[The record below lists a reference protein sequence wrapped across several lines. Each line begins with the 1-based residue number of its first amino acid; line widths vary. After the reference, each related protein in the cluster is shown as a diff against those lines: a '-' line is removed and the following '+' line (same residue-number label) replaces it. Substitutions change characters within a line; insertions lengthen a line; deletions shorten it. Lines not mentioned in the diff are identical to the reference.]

1 VFQALFESEHHMSDI
16 MRRVAALKLIPMV
29 VIDSADHAEPFG
41 DALINGGLPIAEVT
55 FRTAAA
61 EPVIRAL
68 ADRGDLIVGAGTVL
82 TTEQADRA
90 IDAGAQF
97 IVAPGTNP
105 PVVEHVLER
114 GVPMLPGVVTP
125 SEIELALSLGV
136 NTLKFFPAEPM
147 GGVTT
152 LKALAGPYRDVR
164 FVPTGGITPEM
175 VPSYLQ
181 LPSVIACGGSWMAP
195 RDMLAAGRFDAI
207 TCLVEQAARM
217 LADPPDVAT

>member
-1 VFQALFESEHHMSDI
+1 MSDI
-16 MRRVAALKLIPMV
+16 MHRVAELKLIPMV
-29 VIDSADHAEPFG
+29 VIDHADSAEPFG
-41 DALINGGLPIAEVT
+41 DALVRGGLPIAEVT

-61 EPVIRAL
+61 EPVIRTL
-68 ADRGDLIVGAGTVL
+68 ANRGDLIIGAGTVL
-82 TTEQADRA
+82 TTDQADRA
-90 IDAGAQF
+90 IDAGARF

-105 PVVEHVLER
+105 QVIEHVLKR

-136 NTLKFFPAEPM
+136 STLKFFPAEPM
-147 GGVTT
+147 GGVAT

-195 RDMLAAGRFDAI
+195 RDMLATGRFDAI
-207 TCLVEQAARM
+207 TCLIEQAAQM
-217 LADPPDVAT
+217 LSAPSELAT

>member
-1 VFQALFESEHHMSDI
+1 MTDI
-16 MRRVAALKLIPMV
+16 MQRIAELKLIPMV
-29 VIDSADHAEPFG
+29 VIDHADHAEPFG
-41 DALINGGLPIAEVT
+41 DALVRGGLPIAEVT

-61 EPVIRAL
+61 EAVIRAL
-68 ADRGDLIVGAGTVL
+68 ADRGDLLVGAGTVL
-82 TTEQADRA
+82 TTDQADRA

-105 PVVEHVLER
+105 QVVEHVLNR
-114 GVPMLPGVVTP
+114 GLPMLPGVVTP
-125 SEIELALSLGV
+125 TEIELALSLGV

-164 FVPTGGITPEM
+164 FVPTGGITPDM

-181 LPSVIACGGSWMAP
+181 LKSVIACGGSWMAP

-207 TCLVEQAARM
+207 TCLIEQAAQ
-217 LADPPDVAT
+217 LLSASPEVAT